1 MVFHVGYSSAAPAGG
16 YCTAAALLTAAGP
29 AVEVSQLLLPIGCH
43 FINISVVSASLASL
57 QIASMD
63 SCMSLL
69 LAMAFLLTVVAS
81 SPTSGYTTVAD
92 AKEPWPTIPSL
103 DEASVVA
110 PWAVGYIP
118 ALHMSFDKAVHCTAV
133 QQPTDSDC
141 PSSSLLD
148 SLDCPVEEFMF
159 SGSLVALLYLGYLLL
174 VHVGL
179 SQSAGKANHAAADMV
194 LGCQTTPL
202 ASAWCACQVLATQH
216 GAAGKPIG
224 SARQVRRS
232 SSGGRA
238 QHSCPRLL
246 KQPSRGR

>member
-1 MVFHVGYSSAAPAGG
+1 MWGTAVQRLSEVNVLQQHCLQQLVQLLRYRSCCYSSDAILS
-16 YCTAAALLTAAGP
+16 T
-29 AVEVSQLLLPIGCH
+29 LLL
-43 FINISVVSASLASL
+43 FLLSVLPCR
-57 QIASMD
+57 IASMD

-81 SPTSGYTTVAD
+81 SPTSSYTTVAD

-103 DEASVVA
+103 GEASVVA

-179 SQSAGKANHAAADMV
+179 SKGQSAGKANHAAANMV
-194 LGCQTTPL
+194 LGCQTTSL
-202 ASAWCACQVLATQH
+202 TSAWCACQGSATQH
-216 GAAGKPIG
+216 GAAGKPLG

-232 SSGGRA
+232 SSGGRV
-238 QHSCPRLL
+238 QHSRPRLL